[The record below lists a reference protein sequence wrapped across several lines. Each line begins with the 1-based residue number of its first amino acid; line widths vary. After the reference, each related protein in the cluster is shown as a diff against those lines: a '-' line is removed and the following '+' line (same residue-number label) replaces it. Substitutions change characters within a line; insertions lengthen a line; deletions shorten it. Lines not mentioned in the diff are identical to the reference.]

1 MKRTKGMKGQFISAS
16 SDPSYVEQRNLR
28 RGGRS
33 AIRQL
38 ANMQPER
45 EQKPETE
52 TETEKISNLF
62 EPSKIPS
69 EIKYVILP
77 PTIFYIGVL
86 SEEFIDYGIS
96 LGFTLRKYENID
108 LSTLIHAKALILI
121 DPDMEFG
128 HYIETTNFA
137 SCYGIPIIWLS
148 KKSIPHRYMW
158 RFKLCLVGDISKEV
172 FWSELWQLF

>member
-1 MKRTKGMKGQFISAS
+1 MKRTKGQFISAS

-28 RGGRS
+28 RGGKS
-33 AIRQL
+33 AVKQL
-38 ANMQPER
+38 ATMQPEK
-45 EQKPETE
+45 EQETK
-52 TETEKISNLF
+52 KISNLF

>member
-1 MKRTKGMKGQFISAS
+1 MKRTKGQFISAS

-28 RGGRS
+28 RGGKS
-33 AIRQL
+33 AVKQL
-38 ANMQPER
+38 ATMQPEK
-45 EQKPETE
+45 EQETK
-52 TETEKISNLF
+52 KISNLF

-69 EIKYVILP
+69 EIKYVLLS

-137 SCYGIPIIWLS
+137 SCYGIPIIWFS

-158 RFKLCLVGDISKEV
+158 RFKLCLVGDIPKEV

>member
-1 MKRTKGMKGQFISAS
+1 MKRTKGQFISAS

-28 RGGRS
+28 RGGKS

-38 ANMQPER
+38 TNMQPEK
-45 EQKPETE
+45 EQETK
-52 TETEKISNLF
+52 KISNLF